1 MDNGVPV
8 MRVAFVLWIFLAT
21 APAFASGAGY
31 ESVSSWLAYLSTA
44 LVVLGIGGLVR
55 LALLLQRI
63 AVQVEQLQ
71 THAGKVDDAF
81 EKNTLNHERLDASI
95 RRVEDGARE
104 GREQLRD
111 TLAQR
116 NK

>member
-1 MDNGVPV
+1 
-8 MRVAFVLWIFLAT
+8 MRVALVLWIFIAS
-21 APAFASGAGY
+21 APALASGTGY

-71 THAGKVDDAF
+71 HHAGKVDDAF
-81 EKNTLNHERLDASI
+81 EKNTLNHERIDASI
-95 RRVEDGARE
+95 RKVEDDARIA
-104 GREQLRD
+104 REQLRD
-111 TLAQR
+111 TLAPR
-116 NK
+116 AK